1 MSLKRDDTKKR
12 ILEVTMDLLESTE
25 NPDDVTVRRI
35 AEAAGIGTGLI
46 NYHFNS
52 RDNLVKEAVTGKME
66 SLAEIIEKLDG
77 DSSNPKKYLEE
88 TLIAMSD
95 TAMKNHKLNKLSV
108 EYDLLKGDFRIYL
121 YLIPVLKKIYNES
134 KSETDLRL
142 ISFQLIVTMQSIY
155 LRQEAFHMLT
165 GINIELKSERDSL
178 IKSIVQNLIK

>member
-25 NPDDVTVRRI
+25 NPDDVTVRKI

-77 DSSNPKKYLEE
+77 DSSNPQKYLEE

-142 ISFQLIVTMQSIY
+142 IAFQLIVTMQGIY